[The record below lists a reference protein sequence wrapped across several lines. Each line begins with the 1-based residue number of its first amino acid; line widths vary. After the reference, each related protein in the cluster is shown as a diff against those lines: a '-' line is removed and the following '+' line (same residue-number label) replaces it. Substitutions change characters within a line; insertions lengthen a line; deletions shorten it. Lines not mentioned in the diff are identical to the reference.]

1 MFLLFHAEPERHSCP
16 EIRGLDQ
23 IFLPAGSGT
32 LGFVDVRDVAAVGAK
47 ALLDKPRNIAYSP
60 TGPEALT
67 FNQTTA
73 IFSWVL
79 GRKINYSN
87 PGSMRFFRHMR
98 GRGMPTGLVVYMIIE
113 YLMTKLGKSGRVTD
127 EVERIIGRQA
137 TSLEQFVVDHAT
149 AWQ

>member
-60 TGPEALT
+60 TGPEAFT

-79 GRKINYSN
+79 RRRINYSS
-87 PGSMRFFRHMR
+87 PGSIRFFRHTR

-113 YLMTKLGKSGRVTD
+113 YLMAKLGKSGRVTD
-127 EVERIIGRQA
+127 EVERIIGRPA
-137 TSLEQFVVDHAT
+137 TSTEQFVAGHT
-149 AWQ
+149 AARQ